1 MLIKIKGLK
10 SFIVYRDKKY
20 YLQGEDSLTLD
31 SNDNLHRNEID
42 DIAEI
47 QYLSKLSHLKCL
59 DLSYNKIPEISCLD
73 HYPYKKK
80 ILKLFES
87 NYSLTIKYIIQP
99 IHPDNNTINNHTAAF
114 ISLFL
119 ASLYTHT
126 ANPIAITQKMMSVII
141 IPNIMGVIITVD

>member
-1 MLIKIKGLK
+1 M
-10 SFIVYRDKKY
+10 YRGKKY
-20 YLQGEDSLTLD
+20 YLEGKDFLTLD
-31 SNDNLHRNEID
+31 GNDNLHRNKID

-47 QYLSKLSHLKCL
+47 QKLSKLSYLKCL
-59 DLSYNKIPEISCLD
+59 DLSSNKISEINCHD
-73 HYPYKKK
+73 HYPYQKK

-119 ASLYTHT
+119 ASLCTHM
-126 ANPIAITQKMMSVII
+126 ANPIATTQKMIKDII
-141 IPNIMGVIITVD
+141 IPIIAGVIITVD